1 LNKAVFLD
9 RDGVLITERGEYNFQ
24 PEHMKINAGVFEA
37 LLQMQQ
43 LGYLLI
49 VISNQGGISKG
60 LYTHQ
65 EVAFFHA
72 LMLTEF
78 EQRGIQITD
87 IYYCPHHPDV
97 EMCICRKPQAL
108 LLEKAL
114 ARFDIDASVSFFIG
128 DAERDMQAADAAG
141 VKKIK
146 IEANEN
152 LTQIVEFLL

>member
-1 LNKAVFLD
+1 
-9 RDGVLITERGEYNFQ
+9 
-24 PEHMKINAGVFEA
+24 
-37 LLQMQQ
+37 
-43 LGYLLI
+43 
-49 VISNQGGISKG
+49 
-60 LYTHQ
+60 
-65 EVAFFHA
+65 
-72 LMLTEF
+72 MLTEF

-114 ARFDIDASVSFFIG
+114 ARFEIDASESFFIG